1 MKKIKTFILLLAM
14 TLVCF
19 AFDYTDV
26 KAADIDNVSV
36 NVPARI
42 DIVFN
47 EDGTTFVSDLF
58 LENNSII
65 PVKIQSVNISEFNE
79 WKVVQMEQEILVNSK
94 QLSVLMGETELL
106 AGSNHFYHEVAEHE
120 RYDFNL
126 NIKRGAWTQEVASEK
141 ALELELEYE
150 IGTKEFALT
159 LDGNGGEGTSVIYA
173 ENGSVVS
180 LPVPTREGYD
190 FAGWQDENGNLYT
203 DTFTMPIGEVNLK
216 AIWKELI
223 SYAIYITEDQSLRFI
238 RTSESVTP
246 GSTYK
251 GMTITDVFTG
261 FDTETYYNY
270 EAVPWWDGHW
280 YNERVI
286 KKAIVEDV
294 IQPVNIAYWFYYF
307 YEIEYMDIRKLDT
320 SKVTNMSNTF
330 YMFGLKS
337 PENMTIL
344 GLDTLNT
351 SNVTNMEK
359 TFFQAA
365 RHTTKFVIDLSKW
378 DVSKVTTMYRMF
390 YDTGY
395 ETTTFGLGDLSGW
408 DTSNVTT
415 MYEMFCCTGKN
426 ANWYLD
432 CSGWN
437 VSKVT
442 SHPYFNSDVGDKVI
456 PPKWVY

>member
-42 DIVFN
+42 DIIFN
-47 EDGTTFVSDLF
+47 EDGTTSVSDLF
-58 LENNSII
+58 LENQSIV
-65 PVKIQSVNISEFNE
+65 PVEIHSVSISEFND
-79 WKVVQMEQEILVNSK
+79 WQVVQREQEILVNSK

-106 AGSNHFYHEVAEHE
+106 AGSNPFYYEVAEHE

-126 NIKRGAWTQEVASEK
+126 NIKRGAWTQEVALEK
-141 ALELELEYE
+141 AFELELEYE

-190 FAGWQDENGNLYT
+190 FAGWQDEGGNLYA

-223 SYAIYITEDQSLRFI
+223 SYAIYIAGDQSLRFI
-238 RTSESVTP
+238 RTSDTVTP

-261 FDTETYYNY
+261 FDTATYSRK
-270 EAVPWWDGHW
+270 EQVPWWDGHW

-294 IQPVNIAYWFYYF
+294 IKPVNIAYWFYYF
-307 YEIEYMDIRKLDT
+307 YEIEYFDIRKLDT
-320 SKVTNMSNTF
+320 SKVTDMSSAF
-330 YMFGLKS
+330 YMFALSS
-337 PENMTIL
+337 PENITLL
-344 GLDTLNT
+344 GIDTLNT
-351 SNVTNMEK
+351 SNVTNMRE
-359 TFFQAA
+359 TFFYAA
-365 RHTTKFVIDLSKW
+365 SNTKRFVIDLSKW
-378 DVSKVTTMYRMF
+378 DVSKVTDMYRMF
-390 YDTGY
+390 AEVAPEATI
-395 ETTTFGLGDLSGW
+395 FGLGDLSGW
-408 DTSNVTT
+408 NTSNVTT
-415 MYEMFCCTGKN
+415 MYEMFCNTGLS
-426 ANWYLD
+426 ASWYLD
-432 CSGWN
+432 CSRWN

-442 SHPYFNSDVGDKVI
+442 SHPYFNSGVGDKVI
-456 PPKWVY
+456 EPHWVY

>member
-79 WKVVQMEQEILVNSK
+79 WKIVQMEQEILVNSK
-94 QLSVLMGETELL
+94 QLSLWMGDTELFT
-106 AGSNHFYHEVAEHE
+106 GNNPFYYEVAEHE
-120 RYDFNL
+120 RYDFEL
-126 NIKRGAWTQEVASEK
+126 TVKRGAWTQEIASEK
-141 ALELELEYE
+141 ALEIELEYE
-150 IGTKEFALT
+150 IGSKEFALT
-159 LDGNGGEGTSVIYA
+159 LDSNGGEGTSVIYA

-190 FAGWQDENGNLYT
+190 FAGWQDENGDLYT

-238 RTSESVTP
+238 RTSDTVAP

-261 FDTETYYNY
+261 FDTATYSSH
-270 EAVPWWDGHW
+270 EQVPWWDGHW
-280 YNERVI
+280 YNDRVI

-294 IQPVNIAYWFYYF
+294 IQPTNIAYWFYYF
-307 YEIEYMDIRKLDT
+307 YEIEYFDIRKLDT
-320 SKVTNMSNTF
+320 SKVTDMSYSF
-330 YMFGLKS
+330 FMFGLLS
-337 PENMTIL
+337 PEHMTLL
-344 GLDTLNT
+344 GIDTLNT
-351 SNVTNMEK
+351 SNVTNMKE
-359 TFFQAA
+359 TFAYA
-365 RHTTKFVIDLSKW
+365 GSNTSKFVVDLSKW
-378 DVSKVTTMYRMF
+378 DVSKVTNMYRMF
-390 YDTGY
+390 LRAG
-395 ETTTFGLGDLSGW
+395 ESCTTFGLGDLSGW
-408 DTSNVTT
+408 DTSNVTS
-415 MYEMFCCTGKN
+415 MYEMFCLAGQN

-432 CSGWN
+432 CSRWN

-442 SHPYFNSDVGDKVI
+442 SHPYFNSHVGDKVI
-456 PPKWVY
+456 EPHWVY

>member
-79 WKVVQMEQEILVNSK
+79 WKIVQMEQEILVNSK
-94 QLSVLMGETELL
+94 QLSLWMGDTELFT
-106 AGSNHFYHEVAEHE
+106 GNNPFYYEVAEHE
-120 RYDFNL
+120 RYDFDL
-126 NIKRGAWTQEVASEK
+126 TVKRGAWTQEIASEK
-141 ALELELEYE
+141 ALEIELEYE
-150 IGTKEFALT
+150 IGSKEFALT
-159 LDGNGGEGTSVIYA
+159 LDGNGGEGTSVIYV

-307 YEIEYMDIRKLDT
+307 KEIEYFDIRKLDT

-330 YMFGLKS
+330 FMFALLS
-337 PENMTIL
+337 PENITLL
-344 GLDTLNT
+344 GIDTLNT
-351 SNVTNMEK
+351 SNVTNMQE
-359 TFFQAA
+359 TFHLAA
-365 RHTTKFVIDLSKW
+365 RSAKRFVIDLSKW
-378 DVSKVTTMYRMF
+378 DVSKVTNMYRMF
-390 YDTGY
+390 SEAGK
-395 ETTTFGLGDLSGW
+395 EAPIFGLGDLSGW
-408 DTSNVTT
+408 NTSNVTT

>member
-351 SNVTNMEK
+351 SNVTNMKE